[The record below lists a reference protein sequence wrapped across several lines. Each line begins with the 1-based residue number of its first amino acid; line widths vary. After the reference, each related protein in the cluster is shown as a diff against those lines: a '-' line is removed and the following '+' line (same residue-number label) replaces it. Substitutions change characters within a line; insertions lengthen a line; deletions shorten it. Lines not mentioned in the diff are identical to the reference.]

1 MKEETEVDEE
11 EQNNQDPP
19 CDATPK
25 MQQNLQRMI
34 MKLTLPNN
42 TEEEAAYL
50 VTEQA
55 RG

>member
-11 EQNNQDPP
+11 EENNQHPP